1 MNIIKKGGIMD
12 KEVLIEK
19 GYKGTIEYHENYF
32 YYQASKRYS
41 LTIEKNGKQYIHR
54 NNLTGSGARTFFY
67 RWVAKQ
73 K

>member
-1 MNIIKKGGIMD
+1 MD
-12 KEVLIEK
+12 KEILIEK

-41 LTIEKNGKQYIHR
+41 LIIEKDGRQYKNK
-54 NNLTGSGARTFFY
+54 NNLTGSGAKTEFY